1 MKALYNSKDKSIFY
15 QYGYHKIL
23 IDKQVTKECAYYHFI
38 YLNFEPRQVSFTLR
52 I

>member
-23 IDKQVTKECAYYHFI
+23 IDKQKEFI
-38 YLNFEPRQVSFTLR
+38 FLPEIYKNIRLGKRMFLLVK
-52 I
+52 